1 MKAVILAGGEGTRLR
16 PLTVN
21 VPKPMTRL
29 ADRPVMEYIIRL
41 LARQGIREIAVTT
54 AYLPQ
59 MIESYF
65 GDGADFGVELTYFR
79 ETTPKGTA
87 GSVRQCADFLRGDDF
102 LVISGDC
109 ICDFDFTPCISLHR
123 KVHAEA
129 TLALYR
135 HQEPLEYGLVVTAPD
150 GRVERFVEKPGWEQV
165 CTDAVNT
172 GVYILS
178 PAALEMI
185 PRDCPF
191 DFAQD
196 LFPKLLERKSLYAQV
211 LDGYWCDIG
220 DCGAFL
226 HCACDILDG
235 KLRPVAPELSVP
247 DKRKRSFPNAY
258 VYEPSYIASD
268 VRILPGAVVGPYAVL
283 ESGTVIG
290 ECAAV
295 SESVCSGSI
304 IGDGAEIDGAII
316 GRGAVIGVRS
326 RIESGSVI
334 GDDAKIGDY
343 AVISGGAR
351 IWTGQNIPDGVRISE
366 TVTAETDV
374 RRTVIGEDGRIEG
387 NLRLEDGT
395 ALGMA
400 LAQSAGTGGTVALG
414 CTSGAA
420 EDAFLMAVEA
430 GIRTCGGTVIRH
442 DAPFE
447 ACARFA
453 QRLCRAEFGVYI
465 TDCPDG
471 ISAAIA
477 ADDAE
482 PPDRK
487 VTRKIEGAALRR
499 DVARV
504 QPDQQNRTFA
514 LTGCRELYLA
524 NVGAALDCE
533 GVNMSVIGSYPAAEV
548 LSELLKRHGV
558 ILTRGAYIEWRPS
571 KDGLTLEA
579 VDEDGNLRDDAAL
592 RACLRMLFPD
602 SDREFSFDA
611 AQCALELTAELK
623 KRNTKLSELAQTL
636 PESVKTSCDVELRHE
651 RAEVMRRLTEM
662 MKGDAVLNRKDG
674 TVRVRPCADRKALR
688 ITAEAAAAET
698 AEELCNF
705 MLRRA
710 QEADSK

>member
-1 MKAVILAGGEGTRLR
+1 
-16 PLTVN
+16 
-21 VPKPMTRL
+21 
-29 ADRPVMEYIIRL
+29 MEYIIRL

-59 MIESYF
+59 MIESVF
-65 GDGADFGVELTYFR
+65 GNGADLGVELTYFR

-123 KVHAEA
+123 KTHAKA

-135 HQEPLEYGLVVTAPD
+135 HQEPLEYGLVVTADD

-178 PAALEMI
+178 PAVLDMI
-185 PRDCPF
+185 PQNRSF

-196 LFPKLLERKSLYAQV
+196 LFPKLLEEKSLYAKV

-226 HCACDILDG
+226 HCASDILDG
-235 KLRPVAPELSVP
+235 KLRLEAMGLHNPAAEEHVFP
-247 DKRKRSFPNAY
+247 DAY
-258 VYEPSYIASD
+258 VYEPSYIAPN
-268 VRILPGAVVGPYAVL
+268 VRIFPGAVVGPYAVL
-283 ESGTVIG
+283 ESGTVVG

-295 SESVCSGSI
+295 SETVCSGSI
-304 IGDGAEIDGAII
+304 VGDGAEIDGAII
-316 GRGAVIGVRS
+316 GSGAVIGARS
-326 RIESGSVI
+326 RIEAGSVI

-343 AVISGGAR
+343 AVVTGGAR
-351 IWTGQNIPDGVRISE
+351 IWTGQSIPDGMRVSE
-366 TVTAETDV
+366 TVTAETNV

-387 NLRLEDGT
+387 NMRLEDGT

-400 LAQSAGTGGTVALG
+400 LAQSAGKDGTVALG
-414 CTSGAA
+414 CSSGAA
-420 EDAFLMAVEA
+420 EDAFLTAVEA

-453 QRLCRAEFGVYI
+453 QRLCKAAFGVYI
-465 TDCPDG
+465 TVVPNG
-471 ISAAIA
+471 IAVAIA

-482 PPDRK
+482 PPNRK

-504 QPDQQNRTFA
+504 QPELQNRTFA

-524 NVGAALDCE
+524 NIGAALDCE
-533 GVNMSVIGSYPAAEV
+533 GMEMSVMGGYPAAQT
-548 LSELLKRHGV
+548 LSELLKRRG
-558 ILTRGAYIEWRPS
+558 IIITRGAYIEWRPS
-571 KDGLTLEA
+571 QDGLTLEA

-592 RACLRMLFPD
+592 RACLNLVSAE
-602 SDREFSFDA
+602 SDREYSPDA
-611 AQCALELTAELK
+611 AQIALELTAELK
-623 KRNTKLSELAQTL
+623 KRKITLAELAQTL
-636 PESVKTSCDVELRHE
+636 PESVKASCDVELRHE

-662 MKGDAVLNRKDG
+662 MKGEAVLNRKDG

-688 ITAEAAAAET
+688 IIAEASAAET
-698 AEELCNF
+698 AEELCDF
-705 MLRRA
+705 MTERA
-710 QEADSK
+710 QEADGQA